1 MVNKIKTIK
10 EEKKKTP
17 MRVALAV
24 HDFNHILA
32 NGCVQNTYFIYL
44 ALRHLNIDVNFVFHT
59 EEVAEPIL
67 FARGSLGAIYAKPL
81 LLENIHE
88 YQVIIGTT
96 NLLHTYVVERAR
108 ELGVITVQTLC
119 GASYMIDQMVF
130 VGSNVGGGGF
140 GDVFNG
146 RVDELWVQNGM
157 SAYTDYFEALSKKP
171 AFVFPN
177 YWNMSIMT
185 KILGD
190 KPLPFFID
198 SGHKGMAADILIM
211 ESNIMISKT
220 AVIPLVTCE
229 RLFTIA
235 PDRIMEVF
243 VFCYPD
249 TPPVHDMCSRLE
261 LFKSG
266 KLKKFTRLVNTE
278 IFSTFAHSRCPVVF
292 LSHTQQCPLNYA
304 HFEILWLG
312 FPLVHNSE
320 YLRILGLGF
329 FYAGDSVS
337 AASDQ
342 ILMALDTFK
351 GEVAVEARHRAQK
364 ILRVAFDPESPI
376 ASAHLKAILDG
387 ALARRK

>member
-1 MVNKIKTIK
+1 
-10 EEKKKTP
+10 
-17 MRVALAV
+17 MRVALVV

-32 NGCVQNTYFIYL
+32 NGCIQNAYFIYL
-44 ALRHLNIDVNFVFHT
+44 ALRYLDIDVNFVFQT
-59 EEVAEPIL
+59 EVTEPIL
-67 FARGSLGAIYAKPL
+67 FAHGMLGPIYATQL
-81 LLENIHE
+81 RLENIHE
-88 YQVIIGTT
+88 YQMIIGTT
-96 NLLHTYVVERAR
+96 NLLHTCMIDRAR
-108 ELGVITVQTLC
+108 ELGVITVQTIC
-119 GASYMIDQMVF
+119 GASYMIDQMEF
-130 VGSNVGGGGF
+130 VGSNISEGF

-171 AFVFPN
+171 AFVIPN
-177 YWNMSIMT
+177 FWNMAIMT
-185 KILGD
+185 KMQGD

-198 SGHKGMAADILIM
+198 TGHKGVAADILIM

-249 TPPVHDMCSRLE
+249 TPRVHDMCSRLE
-261 LFKSG
+261 LDKSG

-278 IFSTFAHSRCPVVF
+278 IFSTFAHSRYPVVF

-342 ILMALDTFK
+342 ILLALDTFK
-351 GEVAVEARHRAQK
+351 GEVAAEARRRAQK
-364 ILRVAFDPESPI
+364 ILRDAFDPESPI
-376 ASAHLKAILDG
+376 ASAHLKTILDG
-387 ALARRK
+387 AFARRK